1 MRLSL
6 GLLVVLAFGPH
17 ATPADPVKSQSG
29 EAKPQP
35 FIGKVMPLGKALE
48 KLGAKNDADATG
60 IALVT
65 DDGTI
70 YTLVKDDVSRLL
82 FLDKQF
88 QDRQV
93 QLTANRLA
101 GTQILQVTTVQ
112 TLKDGKL
119 HDVFYWCENCQL
131 AATEPGPCKCCGAE
145 TALFEA
151 PVKAK

>member
-1 MRLSL
+1 MR
-6 GLLVVLAFGPH
+6 LAFGMLAVLVLGSH
-17 ATPADPVKSQSG
+17 ATPADPVKPQPG
-29 EAKPQP
+29 AAKPQP
-35 FIGKVMPLGKALE
+35 FTGKVMPLGKALE
-48 KLGAKNDADATG
+48 KLGAKPDADATNV
-60 IALVT
+60 ALVT

-88 QDRQV
+88 HDRQV

-119 HDVFYWCENCQL
+119 HDVFYWCDNCQL

-151 PVKAK
+151 PVKTK